1 MIERGTAVKLRI
13 KDVVEASFHRSSER
27 FEPNYIVT
35 KRGVKASRVRV
46 MGVVVAKFVSE
57 DGKYSSITLDDAS
70 ATIAVRAFREV
81 DPLVKVSVGDTVDV
95 VGKVKEYEDEIYILA
110 ETVRVLEDPNW
121 ELVRELELAIAEK
134 LQPQVEAPL
143 QEVSSAGEVK
153 ESFEEPVVEEEVV
166 GVESAESAELVEL
179 EEKEEPKLKVLHLI
193 EELDDGDGVKYITLL
208 KESGLAEEKLEEALN
223 ELLNEGE
230 IYEPKIGR
238 FKRV

>member
-13 KDVVEASFHRSSER
+13 KDIVEADFHRSSER

-57 DGKYSSITLDDAS
+57 DGNYSSITLDDAT
-70 ATIAVRAFREV
+70 ATVAVRAFREV

-95 VGKVKEYEDEIYILA
+95 VGKVKEYEGEVYILA
-110 ETVRVLEDPNW
+110 EVVRVLKDPNW
-121 ELVRELELAIAEK
+121 ELVRELELAIAERG
-134 LQPQVEAPL
+134 LPEVEAHP
-143 QEVSSAGEVK
+143 QESAAEAIP
-153 ESFEEPVVEEEVV
+153 EPVVEEEVV
-166 GVESAESAELVEL
+166 GAEAAES
-179 EEKEEPKLKVLHLI
+179 EPKLKVLHLI
-193 EELDDGDGVKYITLL
+193 EELDEGDGVKYITLL
-208 KESGLAEEKLEEALN
+208 KESGLEEERLEEALN

-238 FKRV
+238 FKHV

>member
-27 FEPNYIVT
+27 FEPNYIIT
-35 KRGVKASRVRV
+35 RRGVKASRVRV
-46 MGVVVAKFVSE
+46 MGVVVAKFVSD

-95 VGKVKEYEDEIYILA
+95 VGKVKEYDGEIYILA
-110 ETVRVLEDPNW
+110 EVVRVIDDPNW
-121 ELVRELELAIAEK
+121 ELVRELELAIAERR
-134 LQPQVEAPL
+134 LPEVEAPA
-143 QEVSSAGEVK
+143 EESAAEA
-153 ESFEEPVVEEEVV
+153 SFEEPVVEEEVV
-166 GVESAESAELVEL
+166 GVENAESAELVER

-208 KESGLAEEKLEEALN
+208 RESALEEEQLEEVLN
-223 ELLNEGE
+223 ELLSEGE